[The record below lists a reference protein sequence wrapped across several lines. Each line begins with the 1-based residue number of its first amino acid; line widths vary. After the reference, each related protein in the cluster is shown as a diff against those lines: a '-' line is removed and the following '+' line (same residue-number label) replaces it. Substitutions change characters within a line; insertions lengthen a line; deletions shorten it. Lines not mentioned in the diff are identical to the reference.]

1 MKLLTTI
8 GKVIY
13 LLYACVSL
21 QHENQLLQLSDSIQ
35 QANMDN
41 LILTRDLNGKSLEWN
56 ITTSDRHGK
65 LIEDILANNK
75 LIMHN
80 DGHPTRRGGQ
90 SVLDLTI
97 TSADI
102 ATLVKGCSTLTHE
115 SVGSNQSLSCVILT

>member
-1 MKLLTTI
+1 MKT
-8 GKVIY
+8 K
-13 LLYACVSL
+13 
-21 QHENQLLQLSDSIQ
+21 LLQLSDSIQ

-41 LILTRDLNGKSLEWN
+41 LILTGDLNGKSLEWH

-75 LIMHN
+75 FIMIN

-97 TSADI
+97 TLAGI
-102 ATLVKGCSTLTHE
+102 TTLVKDCKH
-115 SVGSNQSLSCVILT
+115 